1 MIPVRQ
7 VTRWLSGSTTKLLKD
22 DQQQLTALCA
32 RIPELSRAYP
42 IAQSFRN
49 LLLEHN
55 PDQLDAWIQSA
66 FAADVPE
73 MRSFA
78 EGISKDK
85 AAVRS
90 AAALLWS
97 SGQVEGQVNRL
108 KFIKRSMYGRGKL
121 DLLRKRVLYK
131 PPPPNFFI
139 E

>member
-1 MIPVRQ
+1 MR
-7 VTRWLSGSTTKLLKD
+7 TNTENAHALLKGH
-22 DQQQLTALCA
+22 
-32 RIPELSRAYP
+32 YP

-97 SGQVEGQVNRL
+97 SGQVEGQVKSGPFGAIASNL
-108 KFIKRSMYGRGKL
+108 SSGPCMAVASSISYERGFFTSL
-121 DLLRKRVLYK
+121 PYLISSSNDRESRKSGQRD
-131 PPPPNFFI
+131 
-139 E
+139 